1 MNIFMT
7 FNRVA
12 KSENLPIN
20 PSSPQK
26 KQKDALGC
34 YWPGHNCLTTFPC
47 HPPPS
52 PHVAKAPG
60 EGAVPPW
67 RVSSSVALGLP
78 AFSWKDASFSASYHS
93 RVLASAAIFISGS
106 NYGEIQPFIS
116 SGKTQKLG
124 GVEGD
129 MNPRMTLGNSSSAP
143 DGWCSAPTRWGRLDR
158 PASEEKAQT
167 AAAFTTNLAHGSQ
180 NNAGAT
186 EAGCLSAQ
194 QSLPAQMGTFSVDL
208 LITGDGFLVNEK
220 GMGSFSYKHI
230 PQESAVFFRN

>member
-12 KSENLPIN
+12 KRENLSIN

-26 KQKDALGC
+26 KQKDTLGC

-60 EGAVPPW
+60 KGAVPPW
-67 RVSSSVALGLP
+67 RVSSSVALGLL

-116 SGKTQKLG
+116 SGKMQKLG
-124 GVEGD
+124 GVKGD
-129 MNPRMTLGNSSSAP
+129 MNPRVTLGNSSSAP
-143 DGWCSAPTRWGRLDR
+143 DGWCSAPRRWAAWTGQHQKRKHRQPRPSPQTWLTAHRITLEQRRLD
-158 PASEEKAQT
+158 ASQT
-167 AAAFTTNLAHGSQ
+167 SKSSQ
-180 NNAGAT
+180 LRWAP
-186 EAGCLSAQ
+186 
-194 QSLPAQMGTFSVDL
+194 SLWTS
-208 LITGDGFLVNEK
+208 
-220 GMGSFSYKHI
+220 
-230 PQESAVFFRN
+230 